1 MIVKKRSSFR
11 YLLLQGIYDPR
22 VNQGMW
28 LGLATVLL
36 LLSFYLVGRQEY
48 VVYSVL
54 AILPA
59 LIAGVNQPVP
69 RYLFWLARVDFL
81 FFCCSFLVLGFL
93 QLGVPLAAVFFPLI
107 FVLAMFAVY
116 GNQSGRIG
124 TGAMIVATLSLSWS
138 MEKPFWIFPLL
149 IGLGTLWYGAFS
161 RFWMLWWGH
170 KVLRDKLGQLFFEIA
185 NYYVQKAKILR
196 HVPSRE
202 QFAVVFKQQERVY
215 RLISEIKIYFNRYG
229 ESQYNLELKKLVQDF
244 QLGVDLM
251 ELLQANQ
258 YKIEEIREFIDGSDV
273 SSLFADFAASLTAVL
288 KKKAFAIRTRRRIE
302 MGLSTQLDV
311 LEEGIFAGREKN
323 PTLAHSLIVQF
334 TMIRSLLTSQK
345 PAFQRSLAM
354 PDPAP
359 GLVETL
365 RPHLNFRS
373 PVFRYGLRLS
383 VTVSC
388 GILLAGWLS
397 LDKFY
402 WLILAVLFV
411 MQSGY
416 LLTKTLI
423 TQRVIGTLGGVFLGL
438 LIIQLPVAGWLHIC
452 MMVLLA
458 LFSLSM
464 IFHHKVWSILGV
476 TALVVMGFQIVLGQ
490 GQEVVFTRIIDT
502 LLGCGLAF
510 ISNLLLWPQW
520 HGGGIKRLLKET
532 LEAQE
537 DLLILCVRSFSDSS
551 IRAEQLTRRR
561 LKLFTAQNNLLAS
574 YQQML
579 REPQHTHQY
588 VDSLDQVLGHFVA
601 ASSHINALLSLGRDA
616 PSMSRGFSTHLERA
630 IVALFS
636 RCDDEQKF
644 EDIDLQKE
652 LEVVYRLFE
661 QMKEEGGQSPHHA
674 LMHVSKCIYER
685 LNTIFDILDFC
696 KS

>member
-1 MIVKKRSSFR
+1 MTVKKRSSFR
-11 YLLLQGIYDPR
+11 HLLLQGIYDPR
-22 VNQGMW
+22 INQGMW
-28 LGLATVLL
+28 LSLATVLL
-36 LLSFYLVGRQEY
+36 LLSFYLVGYQEY
-48 VVYSVL
+48 AICSVL
-54 AILPA
+54 AILPS
-59 LIAGVNQPVP
+59 LIAGVNQPAP
-69 RYLFWLARVDFL
+69 RYSFWLARVDLL

-93 QLGVPLAAVFFPLI
+93 QLDVPLAIIFFPLI
-107 FVLAMFAVY
+107 FILAMFAAY

-124 TGAMIVATLSLSWS
+124 TGAMIVATLSLSWPGDR
-138 MEKPFWIFPLL
+138 PFWIFPLL
-149 IGLGTLWYGAFS
+149 LGLGTLWYGAFS

-170 KVLRDKLGQLFFEIA
+170 KVLRDKLGQLFTEIA
-185 NYYVQKAKILR
+185 NYYVQKAKILQ
-196 HVPSRE
+196 HTPSRE
-202 QFAVVFKQQERVY
+202 QFTAVFKQQERVY

-229 ESQYNLELKKLVQDF
+229 EMKYNQELKALEQDF
-244 QLGVDLM
+244 LLGVDLM

-258 YKIEEIREFIDGSDV
+258 YRVEEIRKFIGESNV
-273 SSLFADFAASLTAVL
+273 TSLYTDFAVSLTAVL
-288 KKKAFAIRTRRRIE
+288 KKKAFAIKTRRWIE
-302 MGLSTQLDV
+302 INLDNQLDP
-311 LEEGIFAGREKN
+311 LEEGIVAGLEKN

-334 TMIRSLLTSQK
+334 TMIRSLLTSQE
-345 PAFQRSLAM
+345 PAFQRSLGM

-359 GLVETL
+359 GLIETL

-397 LDKFY
+397 LEKSY
-402 WLILAVLFV
+402 WLILAILFV

-416 LLTKTLI
+416 LLTRTLI
-423 TQRVIGTLGGVFLGL
+423 TQRVIGTLGGVLLGL
-438 LIIQLPVAGWLHIC
+438 AFIQLPVAGWLHVCTMI
-452 MMVLLA
+452 LLA

-464 IFHHKVWSILGV
+464 IFHHKLWSILGV
-476 TALVVMGFQIVLGQ
+476 TALVVMGFQIVSGQ
-490 GQEVVFTRIIDT
+490 GQEIVFTRIIDT

-537 DLLILCVRSFSDSS
+537 DILILCVRSLSDSS
-551 IRAEQLTRRR
+551 IKSEHLTRRR

-601 ASSHINALLSLGRDA
+601 ASSHINALLSLSREA
-616 PSMSRGFSTHLERA
+616 PQVSRELTTRLERM
-630 IVALFS
+630 IIALFD
-636 RCDDEQKF
+636 RCAEEQKI

-652 LEVVYRLFE
+652 LEVVYRVFE
-661 QMKEEGGQSPHHA
+661 QMKEGGGQSPHHA